1 MLARASLPQKMI
13 ALLLALAAPTLSYQ
27 LSASIGVTPVQ
38 KVIAMMNEMKAKGT
52 AEMEKEAKLFREYM
66 SWCDVMKDE
75 KETAIREA
83 TDKIEKLH
91 AHEMKMHADA
101 EKLGDQVAELDTEIA
116 TFSGDKKEN
125 KEVRTMEHED
135 YEHVHEDTT
144 ANIDATHQAIAKL
157 SAKSGDI
164 SLLQEDSDTLPMTS
178 KELVASLLEENAV
191 QPQAEVKVFEGSSGG
206 ILKTMEDMEGD
217 LTESREK
224 SEYEESD
231 ERHAYDM
238 EQDELTHAIEVD
250 DDRATDKT
258 VEKSEKME
266 VEAHDHEDVVSLT
279 KQKSEDEKYLA
290 ELLAQC
296 ESKEDD
302 FESRAKL
309 RQEEL
314 DALQEAID
322 IIASKSVSG
331 AADKHLPGLVQT
343 GTRSLAL
350 RASAQTQARASVVR
364 ALQTAAAR
372 SRSTQ
377 LARLA
382 ARVREAGPFDKIIGM
397 IKDMI
402 AKLTEQAGE
411 EADHKEFCDGE
422 LQANKQTRDS
432 KTSDVNSMTASK
444 ERTALSDAIAE
455 LDAAMSE
462 ATAIRQKESN
472 ENTDA
477 IKDVKAA
484 LGVLE
489 GFYAKASSATALTQT
504 RDPKHEAPES
514 FTEPYTG
521 MGQGKGVIGM
531 LEVILSDFVRLDQET
546 SSEEAAAQAAFE
558 EFSETSGADKD
569 AKTEELETKRK
580 EKVAAEADLAQTLR
594 DLKSTQKEL
603 NAALK
608 YFDKLKP
615 SCLDAGVDFAERT
628 ARREEEIASLKDALK
643 TLGEDA

>member
-1 MLARASLPQKMI
+1 
-13 ALLLALAAPTLSYQ
+13 
-27 LSASIGVTPVQ
+27 
-38 KVIAMMNEMKAKGT
+38 
-52 AEMEKEAKLFREYM
+52 
-66 SWCDVMKDE
+66 
-75 KETAIREA
+75 
-83 TDKIEKLH
+83 
-91 AHEMKMHADA
+91 
-101 EKLGDQVAELDTEIA
+101 
-116 TFSGDKKEN
+116 
-125 KEVRTMEHED
+125 
-135 YEHVHEDTT
+135 
-144 ANIDATHQAIAKL
+144 
-157 SAKSGDI
+157 
-164 SLLQEDSDTLPMTS
+164 MTS
-178 KELVASLLEENAV
+178 KELVQSLLEENAIQQ
-191 QPQAEVKVFEGSSGG
+191 QPQATVKAFEGSSGG

-217 LTESREK
+217 LTVSREK

-231 ERHAYDM
+231 HRHAYDM
-238 EQDELTHAIEVD
+238 EQDELTHSIEVD

-258 VEKSEKME
+258 VEKSEKKE

-296 ESKEDD
+296 ESKSDD

-444 ERTALSDAIAE
+444 ERLEATIAKLTEERTALSDAVAE

-472 ENTDA
+472 ENTEA
-477 IKDVKAA
+477 IKDAKAAQEAVKAA
-484 LGVLE
+484 LKVLE
-489 GFYAKASSATALTQT
+489 GFYAKAASATALTQT
-504 RDPKHEAPES
+504 RDPKHEAPAS

-521 MGQGKGVIGM
+521 MGQGTGVIGM
-531 LEVILSDFVRLDQET
+531 LQVILSDFVRLDQET

-558 EFSETSGADKD
+558 EFSEPSTADKD

-580 EKVAAEADLAQTLR
+580 EKVGAEADLAQTMR

-603 NAALK
+603 NAALA

-643 TLGEDA
+643 TLD

>member
-1 MLARASLPQKMI
+1 
-13 ALLLALAAPTLSYQ
+13 
-27 LSASIGVTPVQ
+27 
-38 KVIAMMNEMKAKGT
+38 
-52 AEMEKEAKLFREYM
+52 
-66 SWCDVMKDE
+66 
-75 KETAIREA
+75 
-83 TDKIEKLH
+83 
-91 AHEMKMHADA
+91 
-101 EKLGDQVAELDTEIA
+101 
-116 TFSGDKKEN
+116 
-125 KEVRTMEHED
+125 
-135 YEHVHEDTT
+135 
-144 ANIDATHQAIAKL
+144 
-157 SAKSGDI
+157 
-164 SLLQEDSDTLPMTS
+164 MTS

-331 AADKHLPGLVQT
+331 AADKHLPALVQEAS
-343 GTRSLAL
+343 SLAL
-350 RASAQTQARASVVR
+350 RASAQTSAQTKAKAAVVR
-364 ALQTAAAR
+364 ALQQAASHAK
-372 SRSTQ
+372 SKQ

-382 ARVREAGPFDKIIGM
+382 ARVMEAGPFDKIIGM

-402 AKLTEQAGE
+402 AKLTETAGD

-422 LQANKQTRDS
+422 LNSNKMTRDS
-432 KTSDVNSMTASK
+432 KTSDVNSLTATK
-444 ERTALSDAIAE
+444 ERLEAAIAKLTDERAALSDAIAE

-462 ATAIRQKESN
+462 ATSIRQKESN
-472 ENTDA
+472 ENTAA
-477 IKDVKAA
+477 IKDAKEAQEAVKAA

-489 GFYAKASSATALTQT
+489 GFYAKAASATALTQT
-504 RDPKHEAPES
+504 RQPSPDKEAPES
-514 FTEPYTG
+514 FTEPYKG
-521 MGQGKGVIGM
+521 MGGGKGVIGM
-531 LEVILSDFVRLDQET
+531 LEVILSDF
-546 SSEEAAAQAAFE
+546 
-558 EFSETSGADKD
+558 
-569 AKTEELETKRK
+569 
-580 EKVAAEADLAQTLR
+580 
-594 DLKSTQKEL
+594 
-603 NAALK
+603 
-608 YFDKLKP
+608 
-615 SCLDAGVDFAERT
+615 
-628 ARREEEIASLKDALK
+628 IH
-643 TLGEDA
+643 

>member
-1 MLARASLPQKMI
+1 M
-13 ALLLALAAPTLSYQ
+13 
-27 LSASIGVTPVQ
+27 
-38 KVIAMMNEMKAKGT
+38 
-52 AEMEKEAKLFREYM
+52 
-66 SWCDVMKDE
+66 
-75 KETAIREA
+75 
-83 TDKIEKLH
+83 
-91 AHEMKMHADA
+91 
-101 EKLGDQVAELDTEIA
+101 
-116 TFSGDKKEN
+116 
-125 KEVRTMEHED
+125 
-135 YEHVHEDTT
+135 
-144 ANIDATHQAIAKL
+144 AIAKL
-157 SAKSGDI
+157 ESKSGDVTA
-164 SLLQEDSDTLPMTS
+164 LLQEDSNTMPMTS
-178 KELVASLLEENAV
+178 KELVQSLLEENAV

-350 RASAQTQARASVVR
+350 RASAQAQASVVR

-377 LARLA
+377 LALLA

-422 LQANKQTRDS
+422 LQTNKQTRDS

-444 ERTALSDAIAE
+444 ERLEATIAKLTEERAALSDAVAE

-462 ATAIRQKESN
+462 ATSIRHKESN
-472 ENTDA
+472 ENTEA
-477 IKDVKAA
+477 IKDAKAAQEAVKAA
-484 LGVLE
+484 LSVLE
-489 GFYAKASSATALTQT
+489 SFYAKAAGATALTQT
-504 RDPKHEAPES
+504 RQPSKEAPES

-521 MGQGKGVIGM
+521 MGGGKGVLGM
-531 LEVILSDFVRLDQET
+531 LEVILSDFV
-546 SSEEAAAQAAFE
+546 
-558 EFSETSGADKD
+558 
-569 AKTEELETKRK
+569 
-580 EKVAAEADLAQTLR
+580 
-594 DLKSTQKEL
+594 
-603 NAALK
+603 
-608 YFDKLKP
+608 
-615 SCLDAGVDFAERT
+615 
-628 ARREEEIASLKDALK
+628 
-643 TLGEDA
+643 